1 MARRVAYVPPPE
13 LRSPR
18 SRGPRDSKPPGRP
31 IKRGQK
37 KHRSDPKVRAR
48 AEELAESG
56 MPFQLAMAVAL
67 GRVSLN
73 DALERLARQ
82 ERVQKVIDEHDL
94 SRALATQIV
103 IGHASLDAV
112 LARRR
117 LKEHRE
123 LNRLRSCLDEA
134 VGLGAPLGLG
144 LHGRR
149 VIEARVQEVAAYT
162 VTVLID
168 DQPDPEE
175 IHKLQ
180 LKYAFKP
187 EQRKKLRRL
196 VDYDKALT
204 AEPVAPIKRP
214 QDRYTCSDKRLFRYM
229 DAKEPVRVTL
239 LEGEVFTG
247 LITWFGRYEFGLQLK
262 GVDITAF
269 RHSLHDVSD
278 A

>member
-1 MARRVAYVPPPE
+1 MPRRVPYVPPPE

-18 SRGPRDSKPPGRP
+18 GPKRDAKGGPRAPKRPP
-31 IKRGQK
+31 K

-82 ERVQKVIDEHDL
+82 ERVQKIIDEHDL
-94 SRALATQIV
+94 SRALATQV
-103 IGHASLDAV
+103 AIGHASLDAV

-117 LKEHRE
+117 MQEHRE

-134 VGLGAPLGLG
+134 LGLELPLVFG

-149 VIEARVQEVAAYT
+149 QVQAHVQAVEPYTATLLIEGAE
-162 VTVLID
+162 
-168 DQPDPEE
+168 DPEE
-175 IHKLQ
+175 VHKLQ
-180 LKYAFKP
+180 FKYAYKP
-187 EQRKKLRRL
+187 ESAKKARRL
-196 VDYDKALT
+196 MSHHPELS
-204 AEPVAPIKRP
+204 AEPVAPIRRP

-229 DAKEPVRVTL
+229 DGEQSIRVTL
-239 LEGEVFTG
+239 LEGEVFVG
-247 LITWFGRYEFGLQLK
+247 VVTWFGRYEFGLRCK
-262 GVDITAF
+262 DVDMTVF
-269 RHSLHDVSD
+269 RHSLHEITED
-278 A
+278 